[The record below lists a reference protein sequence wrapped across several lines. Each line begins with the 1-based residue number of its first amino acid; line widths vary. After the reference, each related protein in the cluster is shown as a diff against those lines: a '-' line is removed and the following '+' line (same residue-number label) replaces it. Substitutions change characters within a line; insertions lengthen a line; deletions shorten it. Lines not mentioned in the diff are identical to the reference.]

1 MMKKFSLQSKIIV
14 IVLALLSVLILSLS
28 VIFFRML
35 TDTLTDLK
43 GKQAL
48 AVAQSVSKMPAV
60 TEAFSQKQPE
70 DIIQPLVEDIRK
82 ETGATFIVVGNK
94 ESVRYSHPLS
104 ERLGKK
110 MVGGDN
116 DRALMKGK
124 SYVSHATG
132 SLGPSVRGKV
142 PIRNEQNEI
151 IGVVSVGFL
160 EDSIHDIVIPY
171 RTKVLT
177 LVAIIL
183 LIGIVGSFF
192 IGKGIKKAIFGL
204 EPKEIAMQFKEKR
217 AIIESVREG
226 IIAIDQHGLITEINA
241 NAHSILAL
249 HHQYSNRGRHILDV
263 IPDTKMVDVLETR
276 ESQLDDEIS
285 LNHHDLI
292 VNRLPILEEGTIVG
306 VVASFRRKDEIDQL
320 TKELSQVQE
329 YAGIL
334 RSQTHEYRNKLN
346 TIAGLIQLQH
356 HEEALTLI
364 QEESSG
370 YEDLIQF
377 LLKAVPDPVLAGLI
391 IGKYNRSHE
400 LKVSFSIHPDSLITT
415 WLTDIQREKLITII
429 GNILDNAFEEV
440 LSYPQ
445 HNRHVQLFMTD
456 LGNDFIFEI
465 EDSGGGIQRIES
477 IFEKGYSTKAG
488 KDRGI
493 GLHLVQKSVEHLQGY
508 LTVEESELGGALF
521 TVSVPKQH

>member
-1 MMKKFSLQSKIIV
+1 MNKFSLQSKIIA
-14 IVLALLSVLILSLS
+14 IVLTLLSILIVSLS

-35 TDTLTDLK
+35 SGTLTDLK

-48 AVAQSVSKMPAV
+48 SVAQSVSKMPAV
-60 TEAFSQKQPE
+60 IDAFSQNQPE
-70 DIIQPLVEDIRK
+70 VIIQPLVEEIRK

-94 ESVRYSHPLS
+94 DSVRYSHPMP

-116 DRALMKGK
+116 DRALINGE

-142 PIRNEQNEI
+142 PIRNKQNEI

-171 RTKVLT
+171 RTKVLV
-177 LVAIIL
+177 LVTIIL
-183 LIGIVGSFF
+183 LIGIIGSFF

-226 IIAIDQHGLITEINA
+226 IIAIDQHGSITEINA
-241 NAHSILAL
+241 KAHSILAL
-249 HHQYSNRGRHILDV
+249 HHQHSYRGRHILDV
-263 IPDTKMVDVLETR
+263 IPETKMMDVLETR

-292 VNRLPILEEGTIVG
+292 VNRLPIFEAEKIVG

-346 TIAGLIQLQH
+346 TIAGLIQLHH

-377 LLKAVPDPVLAGLI
+377 LLRAVPDPVLAGLI
-391 IGKYNRSHE
+391 IGKYNRSQE
-400 LKVSFSIHPDSLITT
+400 LKVSFSIHPDSSITT
-415 WLTDIQREKLITII
+415 PLTDIQREKLITII

-440 LSYPQ
+440 LSRPKL
-445 HNRHVQLFMTD
+445 NRQVQLFMTD

-465 EDSGGGIQRIES
+465 EDSGRGVQHMES
-477 IFEKGYSTKAG
+477 IFIKGYSTKSG

-493 GLHLVQKSVEHLQGY
+493 GLHLVQKCVEQLQGN
-508 LTVEESELGGALF
+508 LTVGDSELGGVVF
-521 TVSVPKQH
+521 TVSIPKQH

>member
-1 MMKKFSLQSKIIV
+1 MKKFSLQSKIII
-14 IVLALLSVLILSLS
+14 IVLALLSLLILSLS
-28 VIFFRML
+28 IIFFRML
-35 TDTLTDLK
+35 SDTLTDLK

-60 TEAFSQKQPE
+60 IEAFNANQPE

-82 ETGATFIVVGNK
+82 ETGATFIVVGNRD
-94 ESVRYSHPLS
+94 SVRYSHPMP

-116 DRALMKGK
+116 ERALIKGE
-124 SYVSHATG
+124 SYVSHARG

-142 PIRNEQNEI
+142 PIRNAQNEI

-171 RTKVLT
+171 RTKVLI
-177 LVAIIL
+177 LVTVIL
-183 LIGIVGSFF
+183 LIGIIGSFF

-204 EPKEIAMQFKEKR
+204 EPAEIAMQFKEKR

-226 IIAIDQHGLITEINA
+226 IIAIDQHGSITEINA
-241 NAHSILAL
+241 RAHSILAL
-249 HHQYSNRGRHILDV
+249 DHQSSNRGRHILEV
-263 IPDTKMVDVLETR
+263 IPDTKMMDVLETR
-276 ESQLDDEIS
+276 ESRLDDEIS

-292 VNRLPILEEGTIVG
+292 VNRLPIFEEETIVG

-320 TKELSQVQE
+320 TKELSQVQA

-346 TIAGLIQLQH
+346 TIAGLIQLHH
-356 HEEALTLI
+356 HEEALALI

-391 IGKYNRSHE
+391 IGKYNRSQE
-400 LKVSFSIHPDSLITT
+400 LKISFSIHHDSSITT
-415 WLTDIQREKLITII
+415 PLIDVQQEKLITII

-440 LSYPQ
+440 LSQPL
-445 HNRHVQLFMTD
+445 HNRRVQLFMTD
-456 LGNDFIFEI
+456 LGDDFIFEI
-465 EDSGGGIQRIES
+465 EDSGAGIQDIHS
-477 IFEKGYSTKAG
+477 IFERGYSTKAG

-493 GLHLVQKSVEHLQGY
+493 GLHLVQRSVEHLNGY
-508 LTVEESELGGALF
+508 ITVEDSELGGAWF
-521 TVSVPKQH
+521 TVSIPKQH

>member
-1 MMKKFSLQSKIIV
+1 MKKFSLQSKIIL
-14 IVLALLSVLILSLS
+14 IVLGLLSVLILSLS
-28 VIFFRML
+28 IIFFRML
-35 TDTLTDLK
+35 SGTLTDLK

-60 TEAFSQKQPE
+60 IEAFNRNQPE

-94 ESVRYSHPLS
+94 ESVRYSHPLP

-116 DRALMKGK
+116 DRALIQGE

-142 PIRNEQNEI
+142 PIRNSQEEI

-160 EDSIHDIVIPY
+160 EDNIHDIVIPY

-177 LVAIIL
+177 LVAGIL
-183 LIGIVGSFF
+183 LIGIIGSFF

-204 EPKEIAMQFKEKR
+204 EPAEIAMQFKEKR

-226 IIAIDQHGLITEINA
+226 IIAIDQQGLITEINA
-241 NAHSILAL
+241 NAHGILAL
-249 HHQYSNRGRHILDV
+249 DYQHSNRGRHILDV
-263 IPDTKMVDVLETR
+263 IPDTKMVDVLKTR

-292 VNRLPILEEGTIVG
+292 VNRLPIFEEDKIVG

-346 TIAGLIQLQH
+346 TIAGLIQLHH

-377 LLKAVPDPVLAGLI
+377 FLKAVPDPVLAGLI
-391 IGKYNRSHE
+391 IGKYNRSQE
-400 LKVSFSIHPDSLITT
+400 LKVSFSIHPDSSITT
-415 WLTDIQREKLITII
+415 PLSNVQREKLITIL
-429 GNILDNAFEEV
+429 GNIIDNAFEEV
-440 LSYPQ
+440 LSQPK
-445 HNRHVQLFMTD
+445 HNRQVQLFMTD
-456 LGNDFIFEI
+456 LGEDYIFEI
-465 EDSGGGIQRIES
+465 EDSGEGIKHIES
-477 IFEKGYSTKAG
+477 IFKKGYSTKPG

-508 LTVEESELGGALF
+508 MTVEESELGGALF
-521 TVSVPKQH
+521 SVSIPKQH